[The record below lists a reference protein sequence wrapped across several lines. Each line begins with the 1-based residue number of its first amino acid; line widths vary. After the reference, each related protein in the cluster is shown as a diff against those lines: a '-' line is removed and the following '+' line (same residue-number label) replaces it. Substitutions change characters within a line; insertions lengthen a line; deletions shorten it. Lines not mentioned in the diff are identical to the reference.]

1 VGTQD
6 KHADSIQPA
15 VGRHASMKTQARFKV
30 GDQVVIT
37 TKRSLGSLGWLSGS
51 RPSFGSAS
59 NFQDAANEEPEE
71 NPSGVVVDVDVA
83 GQTVAV
89 CIKGRTC
96 KVSNAD
102 VQKDARV
109 AANSNAMKF
118 AHVANKGTSIGELS
132 LIYNVH
138 MRENVE
144 AVEDSVVYEI
154 SRRCFKAIV
163 CHLGSHKE
171 HEIEQFANLLDEVS
185 ILQLLLRGE
194 RMELARNATGRHKF
208 AAGEVLLK
216 EGEPRTL
223 PQWYIVE
230 RGDCQVFRMVGAR
243 KDILGK
249 VQRGGHFGER
259 SVLRGEAFSDCSVVA
274 GPCGVT
280 CLTIDANILIEHR
293 ELFLDPDGAEGL
305 DVNSTVSEYIRKIGN
320 SASRN
325 GRRTSIQVRSQE
337 VHMHRLDTIKF
348 LGRGG
353 FGAVSLVRD
362 RVRGDLYALKKM
374 SKGMIVQS
382 GMERRIVSE
391 REIMARIDSPFLM
404 RFYRSFK
411 DDQFVYFLL
420 EVAMGGDLLHVR
432 RDKRQLF
439 EKDNPRGKTI
449 AFYVGCVTLGLQ
461 HLHEHN
467 IVYRDLKP
475 ENILLTTQG
484 YAKLCDFG
492 FARFCFRKSFTFL
505 GTPDYMAP
513 EMIDMP
519 HKHDHMVDWWA
530 LGVMTYELWTGST
543 PFCSD
548 VEYDNAE
555 EQVLC
560 IRRAQNMG
568 ISEKALPRDCPR
580 EARDF
585 MKQLV
590 KISPTSRL
598 GAKGGANAVMEHS
611 WFNKLDLNFEALKLS
626 LVEPPFERE
635 DMPDV
640 KELPALDVRP
650 DAGPSP
656 EEKGQEDLFVHYQ
669 GHGSGWDRPF

>member
-1 VGTQD
+1 
-6 KHADSIQPA
+6 
-15 VGRHASMKTQARFKV
+15 
-30 GDQVVIT
+30 
-37 TKRSLGSLGWLSGS
+37 
-51 RPSFGSAS
+51 
-59 NFQDAANEEPEE
+59 
-71 NPSGVVVDVDVA
+71 
-83 GQTVAV
+83 
-89 CIKGRTC
+89 
-96 KVSNAD
+96 
-102 VQKDARV
+102 
-109 AANSNAMKF
+109 
-118 AHVANKGTSIGELS
+118 
-132 LIYNVH
+132 
-138 MRENVE
+138 
-144 AVEDSVVYEI
+144 
-154 SRRCFKAIV
+154 
-163 CHLGSHKE
+163 
-171 HEIEQFANLLDEVS
+171 
-185 ILQLLLRGE
+185 
-194 RMELARNATGRHKF
+194 
-208 AAGEVLLK
+208 
-216 EGEPRTL
+216 
-223 PQWYIVE
+223 
-230 RGDCQVFRMVGAR
+230 
-243 KDILGK
+243 
-249 VQRGGHFGER
+249 
-259 SVLRGEAFSDCSVVA
+259 
-274 GPCGVT
+274 
-280 CLTIDANILIEHR
+280 
-293 ELFLDPDGAEGL
+293 
-305 DVNSTVSEYIRKIGN
+305 
-320 SASRN
+320 
-325 GRRTSIQVRSQE
+325 
-337 VHMHRLDTIKF
+337 
-348 LGRGG
+348 
-353 FGAVSLVRD
+353 
-362 RVRGDLYALKKM
+362 
-374 SKGMIVQS
+374 
-382 GMERRIVSE
+382 
-391 REIMARIDSPFLM
+391 MARIDSPFLM